1 MDNKSWIIT
10 ALMISI
16 MVIAI
21 YCITLIKDNDALRTC
36 NMVLMAANDHYNT
49 FLAERERQEKIL
61 LDCYGQQ
68 DRILKA
74 MQKRE
79 K

>member
-1 MDNKSWIIT
+1 
-10 ALMISI
+10 
-16 MVIAI
+16 
-21 YCITLIKDNDALRTC
+21 
-36 NMVLMAANDHYNT
+36 MAANDHYNT